1 MTDSVLLCL
10 LVVFVLFFFFWLRWV
25 FVVACGLF
33 LLALSGDLLCGLLI
47 AGHRLWSAQ
56 AQ

>member
-10 LVVFVLFFFFWLRWV
+10 LVVFVLFFFWLCWV
-25 FVVACGLF
+25 FVAACGLS